1 MMRLR
6 NEFLISI
13 FARRAQTASCGAL
26 VGGTGKIN
34 KKLTHLTYMY
44 QASYLKHFTE
54 AVFLAIGCSQE
65 EARLAS
71 EVLVSADLRGV
82 DSHGIARLAGYVR
95 LYDHGR
101 LNPKPNV
108 TIVYETPS
116 TAVVDGDRGLG
127 LVVAPKAMEIA
138 MEKAEKVGSGWV
150 SVRNSNHFGIAGY
163 HAMLALQKDMIGW
176 TMTNAAPLVT
186 PTFSLDKL
194 LGTNPIAVAVP
205 ALAEPA
211 FVADFASTAVAYGKF
226 EILQR
231 KGLPAPLGW
240 AQDADGNPTTD
251 SNAVKSGGGLLPLG
265 SDREHGSHKGYGL
278 GAIVD
283 IFSGV
288 LSGAN
293 FGPWVPPFA
302 TAGFMGVQQ
311 SVGLG
316 TGHFLGAMRV
326 DGFRPAD
333 EFKADMDKWIGAFRN
348 ARAVDGEKV
357 LIPGDPEREM
367 EAERGV
373 NGIRLLEPVVLS
385 LDELAKRF
393 GIPFEINL

>member
-1 MMRLR
+1 
-6 NEFLISI
+6 
-13 FARRAQTASCGAL
+13 
-26 VGGTGKIN
+26 
-34 KKLTHLTYMY
+34 MY
-44 QASYLKHFTE
+44 AADYLKRFTE
-54 AVFLAIGCSQE
+54 EVFLAIGCS
-65 EARLAS
+65 EADASLAAM
-71 EVLVSADLRGV
+71 VLVSADLRGV

-101 LNPKPNV
+101 LNPTPQVKV
-108 TIVYETPS
+108 AYETPS

-127 LVVAPKAMEIA
+127 LVVAPRAMEIA

-163 HAMLALQKDMIGW
+163 HAMLALEKDMIGW

-205 ALAEPA
+205 AGEEPA

-231 KGLPAPLGW
+231 KGLPAPVGW
-240 AQDADGNPTTD
+240 AQDADGNSTTD

-265 SDREHGSHKGYGL
+265 TDREHGSHKGYGL

-302 TAGFMGVQQ
+302 TAGFMSAGQG
-311 SVGLG
+311 VGLG
-316 TGHFLGAMRV
+316 TGHFVGAMRV

-333 EFKADMDKWIGAFRN
+333 EFKADMDKWIRAFRG
-348 ARAVDGEKV
+348 ARAVEGQQV
-357 LIPGDPEREM
+357 LIPGDPERAL
-367 EAERGV
+367 EAVRSVEGLT
-373 NGIRLLEPVVLS
+373 LLEPVVRS
-385 LDELAKRF
+385 LAELGQRF
-393 GIPFEINL
+393 GIAFDEQL

>member
-1 MMRLR
+1 
-6 NEFLISI
+6 
-13 FARRAQTASCGAL
+13 
-26 VGGTGKIN
+26 
-34 KKLTHLTYMY
+34 MY
-44 QASYLKHFTE
+44 QAQYLKDFINQ
-54 AVFLAIGCSQE
+54 VFISIGCSQQD
-65 EARLAS
+65 ADLAS
-71 EVLVSADLRGV
+71 QVLISADLRGV

-95 LYDHGR
+95 LFDHGR
-101 LNPKPNV
+101 LNPKPDIKV
-108 TIVYETPS
+108 VYETPS
-116 TAVVDGDRGLG
+116 TAVVDGDKGLG

-138 MEKAEKVGSGWV
+138 MDKAEKVGSGWV

-163 HAMLALQKDMIGW
+163 HAMLPLQKDMIGW

-205 ALAEPA
+205 ADKQPP

-240 AQDADGNPTTD
+240 AQDQDGNPTDD

-302 TAGFMGVQQ
+302 TAGFMTAQQ

-316 TGHFLGAMRV
+316 TGHFVGAMRV
-326 DGFRPAD
+326 DGFRPVE
-333 EFKADMDKWIGAFRN
+333 EFKADMDKWIGAFRG
-348 ARAVDGEKV
+348 ARSVVGEQV
-357 LIPGDPEREM
+357 LIPGDPEREI
-367 EAERGV
+367 EKIRSVE
-373 NGIRLLEPVVLS
+373 GIELLQPVKDSLS
-385 LDELAKRF
+385 ELAKRF
-393 GIPFEINL
+393 HLEFKV

>member
-1 MMRLR
+1 M
-6 NEFLISI
+6 F
-13 FARRAQTASCGAL
+13 Q
-26 VGGTGKIN
+26 VP
-34 KKLTHLTYMY
+34 
-44 QASYLKHFTE
+44 YLKDFTKK
-54 AVFLAIGCSQE
+54 VFLAIGCSPE
-65 EARLAS
+65 DAELAS
-71 EVLVSADLRGV
+71 TVLISADLRGV

-101 LNPKPNV
+101 LNPTPDIKV
-108 TIVYETPS
+108 VYETPS
-116 TAVVDGDRGLG
+116 TAVVDGDKGLG
-127 LVVAPKAMEIA
+127 LVVAPKAMQIA
-138 MEKAEKVGSGWV
+138 MQKAELVGSGWV

-163 HAMLALQKDMIGW
+163 HAMLPLEKDMIGW
-176 TMTNAAPLVT
+176 TMTNAAPLVA

-194 LGTNPIAVAVP
+194 LGTNPVAVAVP
-205 ALAEPA
+205 ASEEPA

-240 AQDADGNPTTD
+240 AQDAQGQPTTD

-283 IFSGV
+283 ILSGV

-302 TAGFMGVQQ
+302 TAGFMSTQQ

-316 TGHFLGAMRV
+316 TGHFLGAMRI

-333 EFKADMDKWIGAFRN
+333 EFKQDMDKWIRAFRG
-348 ARAVDGEKV
+348 ARAVEGEKV

-367 EAERGV
+367 ESERQIKGLD
-373 NGIRLLEPVVLS
+373 LLPPVVMS
-385 LDELAKRF
+385 LTELAERF
-393 GIPFEINL
+393 GIEFNGGL